1 MITKTDHRQ
10 TREGCE
16 NLRGQKTV
24 RKVAVLVMKRSR
36 IYFNKPRRVNHK
48 TSMEEDVMELITLCF
63 EKLNLYDN

>member
-1 MITKTDHRQ
+1 M
-10 TREGCE
+10 
-16 NLRGQKTV
+16 